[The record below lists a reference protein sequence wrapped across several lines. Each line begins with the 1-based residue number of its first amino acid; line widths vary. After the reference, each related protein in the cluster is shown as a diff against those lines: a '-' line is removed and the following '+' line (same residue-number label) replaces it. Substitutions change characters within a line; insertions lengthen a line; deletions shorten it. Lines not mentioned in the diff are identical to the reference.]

1 MKPFDPRLLRAVP
14 SARRPVAA
22 LAAMGVAAGVATIAT
37 AFALTGLVVAVVDDS
52 PLGPPAAWLAALFVA
67 RAILAW
73 ATEVV
78 AAWAGVS
85 VSTALRAELVRAWG
99 SDRSGGRPERSAS
112 VSLATAGASAVEPY
126 AARYLPTLVTATV
139 VPVMA
144 IVTLAVVDWP
154 SALIVV
160 LTVPLLPVFAALI
173 GRATADSTQRR
184 WAALAGLAGH
194 FLDVVRGLPTLVNFG
209 RARRQVEVVREV
221 SERHR
226 RATMATLRIAFLSS
240 AALEL
245 LATISVAIVAVTVG
259 LRLSYGSMTLG
270 AGLLAILLAPE
281 AYWPIRRVGQEFH
294 AAADGATALEDVL
307 GHLESRTSSTSVA
320 NGTFATVELR
330 DVTYSYAAELA
341 PVIRDL
347 GLVAGSGLTVVT
359 GPSGAGKSTLLDLI
373 AGLKAPTSGTV
384 AAPAAH
390 YVTQRPFLAAGS
402 IRTNL
407 LLGHDP
413 ASGSITDHDL
423 WTALRVVAL
432 DDVVAALPDG
442 LATRIGDDG
451 FGLSAGQRQRLALAR
466 AWLSTEP
473 LLLLDEPTAHLDPEV
488 TDLTNPLLRRLAEH
502 RIVIAVTHRPELVSV
517 ADEHLHLLPAE
528 RPAELPADVPEDES
542 PDHDRVEV
550 VGR

>member
-52 PLGPPAAWLAALFVA
+52 PLGRPAAWLAALFVA

-194 FLDVVRGLPTLVNFG
+194 FLDVVRGLPTLVN
-209 RARRQVEVVREV
+209 
-221 SERHR
+221 HR

-402 IRTNL
+402 ISTNL

-488 TDLTNPLLRRLAEH
+488 TDLTNQLIRRLAEH
-502 RIVIAVTHRPELVSV
+502 RMVIAVTHRPELVSV